1 MTLYPDL
8 SDVKDQTTSS
18 QSSRLLPVYFR
29 LLFELVNFHNL
40 QKMNKRDILKQFNIY
55 YEGTEI
61 QISVTKWA
69 ETVKIYK
76 IVFIDKNTKKLSS
89 KPRTVTTFFT
99 LTGHMI
105 RVKASDYCYPPQELP
120 CNRIAW
126 NENKDTVEMNLLA
139 FKSGL
144 WVGLF
149 DFDERSRKKMYKKPV
164 GVIHLLN

>member
-29 LLFELVNFHNL
+29 LLFELVNFQNL

-89 KPRTVTTFFT
+89 KPRTVTTFFLLWLVT
-99 LTGHMI
+99 WSELKHLIIAIPHRSCHAIGLLGMRTRTQSKWI
-105 RVKASDYCYPPQELP
+105 FWRSSLDYGSAYSILM
-120 CNRIAW
+120 
-126 NENKDTVEMNLLA
+126 NEVEKKCI
-139 FKSGL
+139 KSQ
-144 WVGLF
+144 
-149 DFDERSRKKMYKKPV
+149 
-164 GVIHLLN
+164 

>member
-1 MTLYPDL
+1 MTLYSDL

-29 LLFELVNFHNL
+29 LLELVNFQNL

-89 KPRTVTTFFT
+89 KPRTVTT
-99 LTGHMI
+99 
-105 RVKASDYCYPPQELP
+105 
-120 CNRIAW
+120 
-126 NENKDTVEMNLLA
+126 
-139 FKSGL
+139 
-144 WVGLF
+144 LF
-149 DFDERSRKKMYKKPV
+149 YFDWS
-164 GVIHLLN
+164 HDQS

>member
-8 SDVKDQTTSS
+8 SDVKDKTTSS

-29 LLFELVNFHNL
+29 LLVNLQNL
-40 QKMNKRDILKQFNIY
+40 QKMNKWDNLKQFNIY

-89 KPRTVTTFFT
+89 KPRTVTTFF
-99 LTGHMI
+99 
-105 RVKASDYCYPPQELP
+105 Y
-120 CNRIAW
+120 
-126 NENKDTVEMNLLA
+126 
-139 FKSGL
+139 
-144 WVGLF
+144 F
-149 DFDERSRKKMYKKPV
+149 DWSHDQS
-164 GVIHLLN
+164 

>member
-1 MTLYPDL
+1 MHGSL
-8 SDVKDQTTSS
+8 VFG
-18 QSSRLLPVYFR
+18 YFR
-29 LLFELVNFHNL
+29 YSLRTCELTKQPELAGNE
-40 QKMNKRDILKQFNIY
+40 KKWDDLKQFNIY

-76 IVFIDKNTKKLSS
+76 NVFIDKNTRKLSS
-89 KPRTVTTFFT
+89 KPRTVTTYLT
-99 LTGHMI
+99 STGHMF
-105 RVKASDYCYPPQELP
+105 RVKASDYYCYPPQELP

-126 NENKDTVEMNLLA
+126 NENKDTVEMILA

-149 DFDERSRKKMYKKPV
+149 DFDERSRKKNV
-164 GVIHLLN
+164 